1 MAHKKFENQDLE
13 DNHGPMNSVAKD
25 DALVWAGAP
34 PVKHLSKL
42 DPDTQRIVRAK
53 RYKAKRSSTKQDRR
67 VSKEIIKHIGE

>member
-42 DPDTQRIVRAK
+42 DPDT
-53 RYKAKRSSTKQDRR
+53 
-67 VSKEIIKHIGE
+67 